1 MLFSVD
7 SVVFAEAGQLHARL
21 LVHQL
26 ELLLVDRIQFRA
38 IQRLEARIAKH
49 LCSQVGI
56 AQPSGQR
63 FCDNK
68 AVFKITEGCKCFHSV
83 FSVNS

>member
-1 MLFSVD
+1 MITDFKIPQ
-7 SVVFAEAGQLHARL
+7 FAAAGCP
-21 LVHQL
+21 VHQL